1 MLRDFKL
8 VESTTVTHVWFIADG
23 RKERNSREEK
33 KRDQTSTN
41 KRLNRKSEMQ
51 TKQPSSHLNPV

>member
-33 KRDQTSTN
+33 K
-41 KRLNRKSEMQ
+41 KRSNLHEQKTQ
-51 TKQPSSHLNPV
+51 QKK